1 MGGGR
6 GGVRENWER
15 DRGGSVL
22 LVTCYWVTMFEG
34 SQLTLTFFDNKH
46 DLDRLLKV
54 TSIPPFLSS
63 LSPCCLVTV
72 AIVTTKQGLSG
83 HSGLLFPGR
92 YWIVSS

>member
-1 MGGGR
+1 MGGGT

-54 TSIPPFLSS
+54 TSIPPS
-63 LSPCCLVTV
+63 
-72 AIVTTKQGLSG
+72 
-83 HSGLLFPGR
+83 LLFHLVAWLPLL
-92 YWIVSS
+92 